1 MPHSWRCMDDKPLK
15 LKMTQDQHIYG
26 WMIKQGLIK
35 TFDLSWPCLTA
46 TPPVATDEELAAHR
60 EVTAIFKRMGVR

>member
-1 MPHSWRCMDDKPLK
+1 MDDKPLK

-35 TFDLSWPCLTA
+35 TFDLSWPCITA
-46 TPPVATDEELAAHR
+46 RKIVATDDEIIAHNA
-60 EVTAIFKRMGVR
+60 VVAIFRRMGVR